1 MEVIDICFW
10 FFASCLSCRF
20 FVSGSYSWRC
30 EPVDYSQDAEAL
42 RALNLAWIFY
52 FSKIIDMIDSVIFL
66 MKKKFS
72 HLSFL
77 HVFHH
82 GIMPFYCWW
91 GPRWDDQVNIEKN
104 WPYFCQDL
112 LEVDRVDSEH
122 FSMQEYIQSCTSTTF
137 LPHLVHRYKNTCG
150 GKSKK
155 NIGNWEGECDWLCLD
170 TWLASRWHNSWS
182 CFFTLSRHSTT
193 TATIPE

>member
-1 MEVIDICFW
+1 MEVMDICFC

-91 GPRWDDQVNIEKN
+91 GPR
-104 WPYFCQDL
+104 
-112 LEVDRVDSEH
+112 
-122 FSMQEYIQSCTSTTF
+122 
-137 LPHLVHRYKNTCG
+137 
-150 GKSKK
+150 
-155 NIGNWEGECDWLCLD
+155 
-170 TWLASRWHNSWS
+170 
-182 CFFTLSRHSTT
+182 
-193 TATIPE
+193 